1 MENLIITP
9 KTKIYDLLEAYP
21 ELEEILISSA
31 PEFKKLQNPVLRRTI
46 TRITSISQAAV
57 IGGLN
62 VEELVNRLR
71 HKVGQDDIHQLD
83 ETDKKYVLTQP
94 DWFNIE
100 LISSR
105 IDIREM
111 LNRGEQ
117 PVHEVMAA
125 IKLLDENAIL
135 EVIAPFIP
143 APLLDKTIRILST
156 GLIKNQNQNTG
167 SILKDELYRISVTY
181 VTQLVMFPEKWLIP
195 L

>member
-83 ETDKKYVLTQP
+83 ETDIKYVLTQP

-143 APLLDKTIRILST
+143 APLLDKTISLDFKHWLDKKSE
-156 GLIKNQNQNTG
+156 
-167 SILKDELYRISVTY
+167 SEYRVY
-181 VTQLVMFPEKWLIP
+181 FKR
-195 L
+195 